1 MAHKKG
7 LEWTCLVAGAG
18 WALVFASVN
27 SYAVT
32 LPRAN
37 EKLGLLHAAYGVGSL
52 IVPLAST
59 PFSAHIRF
67 FYFYAISLCLTVLNA
82 LGLFLAFRRK
92 DGELADKQQK
102 TSEDKDEEEKAT
114 IDASQIG
121 YSLPQVWLYSAIYFI
136 FVVRP
141 LSRFEDK
148 AD

>member
-1 MAHKKG
+1 MR
-7 LEWTCLVAGAG
+7 LVCFS
-18 WALVFASVN
+18 LSV
-27 SYAVT
+27 
-32 LPRAN
+32 
-37 EKLGLLHAAYGVGSL
+37 
-52 IVPLAST
+52 
-59 PFSAHIRF
+59 
-67 FYFYAISLCLTVLNA
+67 
-82 LGLFLAFRRK
+82 
-92 DGELADKQQK
+92 ELADKQQK